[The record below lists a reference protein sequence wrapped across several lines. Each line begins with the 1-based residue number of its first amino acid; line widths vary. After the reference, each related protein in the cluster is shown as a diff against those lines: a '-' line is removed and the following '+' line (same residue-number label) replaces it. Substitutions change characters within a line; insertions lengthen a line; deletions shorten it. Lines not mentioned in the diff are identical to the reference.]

1 MIKEARYYARMAWY
15 FAGFLRHPAIADPR
29 HILQETLDRREENFL
44 DLVRTGVYD
53 NPASP
58 FLELLRLADCSYDD
72 LAALVSRHGLEPALE
87 QLRAAGVY
95 LSHAEAKGAP
105 IVRSGRVIANH
116 PGATGHPRSPGGME
130 SLSSGSRSRS
140 TTTPATNGYRL
151 YREFYETIQRREIG
165 ADDRVTAT
173 LHSIL
178 PAPAGLLFCAGEA
191 RSGRPA
197 ARWFTSGGTV
207 RDAAPYR
214 VVTNLLVFEAR
225 LLGRPMPR
233 PTYLAAN
240 DFWPVV
246 AWIAECRTRGR
257 SVLIRGSASASTRV
271 CAVARDRGID
281 ISGTIFVTSGEAV
294 SAAKRRLMDDVG
306 ARAYPRYVISE
317 LGTIGLACSHTLG
330 NSVHWFSDSTAI
342 ISHRRAAS
350 FADSDVN
357 SLLFT
362 SIHPLASQLFINV
375 EMEDEARMVPARCD
389 CEFSRLGFTTLLE
402 DVQSFGKLTGHGLTL
417 AGTDMVA
424 LIEERLPAR
433 FGGAPGDYQL
443 VQYETERQAEVCLRI
458 SPRVPTVDPA
468 TVHDFFM
475 NEVRAMHGGALSRRV
490 WMQTSSLK
498 AEIAE
503 PYRTRT
509 GKVLALHLT
518 TVEKPRA
525 T

>member
-1 MIKEARYYARMAWY
+1 M
-15 FAGFLRHPAIADPR
+15 
-29 HILQETLDRREENFL
+29 
-44 DLVRTGVYD
+44 
-53 NPASP
+53 
-58 FLELLRLADCSYDD
+58 
-72 LAALVSRHGLEPALE
+72 
-87 QLRAAGVY
+87 
-95 LSHAEAKGAP
+95 
-105 IVRSGRVIANH
+105 
-116 PGATGHPRSPGGME
+116 
-130 SLSSGSRSRS
+130 
-140 TTTPATNGYRL
+140 
-151 YREFYETIQRREIG
+151 
-165 ADDRVTAT
+165 
-173 LHSIL
+173 
-178 PAPAGLLFCAGEA
+178 
-191 RSGRPA
+191 
-197 ARWFTSGGTV
+197 

-214 VVTNLLVFEAR
+214 VMTNLLIFEAR
-225 LLGRPMPR
+225 LLGRSIPR

-246 AWIAECRTRGR
+246 AWIDECRTRGR

-271 CAVARDRGID
+271 CVVARDRGID

-342 ISHRRAAS
+342 ISHRRAAP
-350 FADSDVN
+350 FAESDVN

-375 EMEDEARMVPARCD
+375 EMEDEARMVPARCG

-417 AGTDMVA
+417 AGTDIVA

-443 VQYETERQAEVCLRI
+443 VQYETERQAEVRLRI

-468 TVHDFFM
+468 AVHDFFM

-518 TVEKPRA
+518 SIVRA
-525 T
+525 EAGSA